1 MRSVATLAD
10 RGPRLAC
17 GPARIQHARLDA
29 ARHGCGWGF
38 RQSRAS
44 GRIASLL
51 AVLPLLGGCVVGPDF
66 ETPAAPDVAGYLP
79 GKLEKSLDSGAR
91 IAWDS
96 QLSANW
102 WGALGSHQLNELIEL
117 GLKDRLDANAVA
129 TRELVYS
136 NCHGQVVW
144 REDRGLAAG
153 YHWPQYSIHRGT
165 LHMLLF
171 QAARERLGAGRVHV
185 SARVAGFEQDETGVT
200 LRLADGRAARGDLL
214 VGADGIHSTIRAHFH
229 PNEGPPRWNGCILW
243 RATSVAAPFL
253 TGATMVQAG
262 HHNQKFVTYPIA
274 ELPDG
279 RRLTNWIAERRL
291 EPDHVW
297 PREDWN
303 RPGRIEDILPHFE
316 GWNFGWLDVPELIR
330 TTDAVYEFP
339 MVDRDPLGTWN
350 HGRVTLLGDAA
361 HPMYPIGSNGA
372 SQGILDAR
380 TFAHRLATL
389 PDWRE
394 ALVSYDAVRRPATA
408 ALVAA
413 TRGLGP
419 DLVLER
425 AHERAP
431 QGFDDIET
439 ILPFAERQEI
449 ASRFKRLAGFDPA
462 VLNARPSLNVERAA

>member
-1 MRSVATLAD
+1 MHVLIAGGGIGGLVTALSL
-10 RGPRLAC
+10 
-17 GPARIQHARLDA
+17 HAAGISCEVFESAAEIRPLGVGINVLPHA
-29 ARHGCGWGF
+29 AR
-38 RQSRAS
+38 
-44 GRIASLL
+44 
-51 AVLPLLGGCVVGPDF
+51 
-66 ETPAAPDVAGYLP
+66 
-79 GKLEKSLDSGAR
+79 
-91 IAWDS
+91 
-96 QLSANW
+96 
-102 WGALGSHQLNELIEL
+102 ELIEL
-117 GLKDRLDANAVA
+117 GLKPRLDANAVA
-129 TRELVYS
+129 TQELVYA

-165 LHMLLF
+165 LHVLLF
-171 QAARERLGAGRVHV
+171 EAARERLGADRVHV
-185 SARVAGFEQDETGVT
+185 DARVLGFDQDETGVT
-200 LRLADGRAARGDLL
+200 IQLPGGRSARGDLL

-243 RATSVAAPFL
+243 RATSVMPPFL
-253 TGATMVQAG
+253 TGASMVQAG

-279 RRLTNWIAERRL
+279 RRLTNWIAERRFD
-291 EPDHVW
+291 PDHLW

-303 RPGRIEDILPHFE
+303 RPGRIEAILPHFKS
-316 GWNFGWLDVPELIR
+316 WSFGWLDIPAMIR
-330 TTDAVYEFP
+330 AAKAVFEFP
-339 MVDRDPLGTWN
+339 MVDRDPLNQWT

-380 TFAHRLATL
+380 TFAHRLATEA
-389 PDWRE
+389 DWRA
-394 ALVSYDAVRRPATA
+394 ALASYEIVRRPATA
-408 ALVAA
+408 ALIAA

-431 QGFDDIET
+431 DGFEDIEAVM
-439 ILPFAERQEI
+439 PFAERQEI
-449 ASRFKRLAGFDPA
+449 AAHFKRVAGFDPA